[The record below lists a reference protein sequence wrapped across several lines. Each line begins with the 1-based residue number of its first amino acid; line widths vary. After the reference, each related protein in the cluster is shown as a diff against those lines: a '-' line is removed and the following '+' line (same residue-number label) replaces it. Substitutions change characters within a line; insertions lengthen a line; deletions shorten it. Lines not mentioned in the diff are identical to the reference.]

1 MCRCV
6 YSGSPHFFFISRKK
20 IQSFLVG
27 WLLAH
32 TPPSF
37 LFFFFFFGLLA
48 ATYIYMIQK
57 MYILGN
63 KGFSFVFFNYLPRV
77 GRVG

>member
-1 MCRCV
+1 MHMCVCV
-6 YSGSPHFFFISRKK
+6 YLGSPHFFFILRKK

-37 LFFFFFFGLLA
+37 LFLLA
-48 ATYIYMIQK
+48 THIYMIQK
-57 MYILGN
+57 MYILG
-63 KGFSFVFFNYLPRV
+63 KQGLQFLFFNYLPRV

>member
-1 MCRCV
+1 MCVCACV
-6 YSGSPHFFFISRKK
+6 LGQPALFLHSRKK
-20 IQSFLVG
+20 IQNFLVG

-37 LFFFFFFGLLA
+37 LFFFFGLLA
-48 ATYIYMIQK
+48 THIYITQK

-63 KGFSFVFFNYLPRV
+63 KGFSFFFFSLSTQ
-77 GRVG
+77 GW

>member
-1 MCRCV
+1 MCVCV

-37 LFFFFFFGLLA
+37 LFFFFGLLA
-48 ATYIYMIQK
+48 TYIHDTK
-57 MYILGN
+57 NVYIGKQGLQ
-63 KGFSFVFFNYLPRV
+63 FFFFNYLPRV

>member
-1 MCRCV
+1 MCVCTRAARTF
-6 YSGSPHFFFISRKK
+6 SSFEKKK
-20 IQSFLVG
+20 IQIFLVG

-48 ATYIYMIQK
+48 THIYMIQK

-63 KGFSFVFFNYLPRV
+63 KGFSFSFQLSTP
-77 GRVG
+77 GW

>member
-1 MCRCV
+1 MCVCTRAARTF
-6 YSGSPHFFFISRKK
+6 SSFEKK
-20 IQSFLVG
+20 KSNFFLVG

-37 LFFFFFFGLLA
+37 LFLLA
-48 ATYIYMIQK
+48 THIYMIPK

-63 KGFSFVFFNYLPRV
+63 KGFSFSFSTIYPGLV
-77 GRVG
+77 G

>member
-1 MCRCV
+1 MCV

-37 LFFFFFFGLLA
+37 LFFFFGLLA
-48 ATYIYMIQK
+48 TYIHDTK

-63 KGFSFVFFNYLPRV
+63 KGFSFFLLFTIYPGLV
-77 GRVG
+77 G

>member
-1 MCRCV
+1 MHVCVCV
-6 YSGSPHFFFISRKK
+6 YSGSPHFFFIREKK

-37 LFFFFFFGLLA
+37 LFFFGLLA
-48 ATYIYMIQK
+48 THIHITQK

-63 KGFSFVFFNYLPRV
+63 KGFSFFFNYLPRV
-77 GRVG
+77 GRVGQ